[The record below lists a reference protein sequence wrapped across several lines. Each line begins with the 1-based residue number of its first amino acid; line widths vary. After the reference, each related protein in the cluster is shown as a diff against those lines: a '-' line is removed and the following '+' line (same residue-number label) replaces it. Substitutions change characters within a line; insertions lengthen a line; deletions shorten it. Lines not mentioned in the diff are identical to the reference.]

1 MQAELEQRFKER
13 ELQLHEVDTTSIDQM
28 FDIYS
33 NLGGL
38 GPDAM
43 QQELIND
50 FSQLEEII
58 GELNYEEM
66 AVLKAS
72 NPNLFI
78 VLI

>member
-38 GPDAM
+38 GQYAM
-43 QQELIND
+43 Q
-50 FSQLEEII
+50 
-58 GELNYEEM
+58 
-66 AVLKAS
+66 
-72 NPNLFI
+72 
-78 VLI
+78 

>member
-43 QQELIND
+43 Q
-50 FSQLEEII
+50 
-58 GELNYEEM
+58 
-66 AVLKAS
+66 
-72 NPNLFI
+72 
-78 VLI
+78 